1 MNSDIIAK
9 RGMTMKKRN
18 KIIIAILVA
27 VIAALGIATG
37 IYAND
42 YYRAVDVDEYIMSSK
57 TVTVSQ
63 IDEGYFFDGPGEDK
77 ALIFYPGA
85 KVEETAYAPIMKSLA
100 EQGVDCFLIKMPMK
114 LAIFGASK
122 ADDIR
127 AKYDYENYYLA
138 GHSLGGAM
146 AANYA
151 TEHLN
156 DYSGLFLLAAY
167 PTKDLTKARF
177 PIVLLYGDND
187 KVLNREK
194 LEVGF
199 TLVPSDYKKVE
210 IAGGNHAQFGSYG
223 AQNGDGEATITPE
236 EQWQIT
242 VNTIIKKIEQ

>member
-1 MNSDIIAK
+1 
-9 RGMTMKKRN
+9 MKKRT
-18 KIIIAILVA
+18 KIIVAILVA
-27 VIAALGIATG
+27 VIAALGIAMG

-42 YYRAVDVDEYIMSSK
+42 YYRAVDVDEYITSND

-85 KVEETAYAPIMKSLA
+85 KVEETAYAPMMKSLA

-114 LAIFGASK
+114 LAILGANK
-122 ADDIR
+122 ADKIR
-127 AKYDYENYYLA
+127 EKYDYDNYYLA

-151 TEHLN
+151 SEHLN
-156 DYSGLFLLAAY
+156 DYSGLFLLASY
-167 PTKDLTKARF
+167 PTKDLTAANF
-177 PIVLLYGDND
+177 PVVFIYGDND

-199 TLVPSDYKKVE
+199 TLVPADYKKIE
-210 IAGGNHAQFGSYG
+210 ISGGNHAQFGSYG
-223 AQNGDGEATITPE
+223 AQDGDGTATITPE
-236 EQWQIT
+236 EQWKIT
-242 VNTIIKKIEQ
+242 VDTILENL

>member
-1 MNSDIIAK
+1 
-9 RGMTMKKRN
+9 MKKQT
-18 KIIIAILVA
+18 KIFVAILVT
-27 VIAALGIATG
+27 VIAALGIAMG

-42 YYRAVDVDEYIMSSK
+42 YYRAVDVDEYITSND

-85 KVEETAYAPIMKSLA
+85 KVEDTAYAPMMKSLA

-114 LAIFGASK
+114 LAILGANK
-122 ADDIR
+122 ANNIR
-127 AKYDYENYYLA
+127 AKYKYDNYYLA

-151 TEHLN
+151 SEHLN

-167 PTKDLTKARF
+167 PTKDLTVANF
-177 PIVLLYGDND
+177 PVVFIYGDND

-210 IAGGNHAQFGSYG
+210 IAGGNHAQFGAYG
-223 AQNGDGEATITPE
+223 AQDGDDTATITPE
-236 EQWQIT
+236 EQWKIT
-242 VNTIIKKIEQ
+242 VDTILENL

>member
-1 MNSDIIAK
+1 
-9 RGMTMKKRN
+9 MKKRT
-18 KIIIAILVA
+18 KIIVAILVA
-27 VIAALGIATG
+27 VIAALGIAMG

-42 YYRAVDVDEYIMSSK
+42 YYRAVDVDEYITSND

-100 EQGVDCFLIKMPMK
+100 EQGIDCFLIKMPIK
-114 LAIFGASK
+114 LAILGANK

-127 AKYDYENYYLA
+127 TKYDYENYYLA
-138 GHSLGGAM
+138 GHSLGGAI

-151 TEHLN
+151 SEHLN

-167 PTKDLTKARF
+167 PTKDLTAANF
-177 PIVLLYGDND
+177 PVVFIYGDND

-199 TLVPSDYKKVE
+199 TLVPADYKKIE
-210 IAGGNHAQFGSYG
+210 ISGGNHAQFGSYG
-223 AQNGDGEATITPE
+223 AQDGDGTATITPE
-236 EQWQIT
+236 EQWKIT
-242 VNTIIKKIEQ
+242 VDTILENL

>member
-1 MNSDIIAK
+1 
-9 RGMTMKKRN
+9 MKKRTR
-18 KIIIAILVA
+18 IIVAILVA
-27 VIAALGIATG
+27 VIAVLGIATG

-42 YYRAVDVDEYIMSSK
+42 YYHAVDIDGYIKSSD

-63 IDEGYFFDGPGEDK
+63 IDEGYYFDDPNDDK

-114 LAIFGASK
+114 LAILGANK
-122 ADDIR
+122 ANNIR
-127 AKYDYENYYLA
+127 AKYKYDNYYLA

-151 TEHLN
+151 SEHLN

-167 PTKDLTKARF
+167 PTKDLTAANF
-177 PIVLLYGDND
+177 PVVFIYGDND

-223 AQNGDGEATITPE
+223 AQDGDSTATITPE
-236 EQWQIT
+236 EQWQIS
-242 VNTIIKKIEQ
+242 VNTILENL

>member
-1 MNSDIIAK
+1 
-9 RGMTMKKRN
+9 MKKRT
-18 KIIIAILVA
+18 KIIVAILVA
-27 VIAALGIATG
+27 VIAALGIAMG

-42 YYRAVDVDEYIMSSK
+42 YYRAVDVDEYITSND

-85 KVEETAYAPIMKSLA
+85 KVEDTAYAPMMKSLA

-114 LAIFGASK
+114 LAILGANK
-122 ADDIR
+122 ANNIR
-127 AKYDYENYYLA
+127 AKYKYDNYYLA

-151 TEHLN
+151 SEHLN

-167 PTKDLTKARF
+167 PTKDLTAANF
-177 PIVLLYGDND
+177 PVVFIYGDND

-199 TLVPSDYKKVE
+199 TIVPSDYKKVE
-210 IAGGNHAQFGSYG
+210 IAGGNHAQFGAYG
-223 AQNGDGEATITPE
+223 AQDGDDTATITPE
-236 EQWQIT
+236 EQWKIT
-242 VNTIIKKIEQ
+242 VDTILENL

>member
-1 MNSDIIAK
+1 
-9 RGMTMKKRN
+9 MKKRT
-18 KIIIAILVA
+18 KIIVAILVA
-27 VIAALGIATG
+27 VIVALGIAMG

-42 YYRAVDVDEYIMSSK
+42 YYRAVDVDEYITSND

-63 IDEGYFFDGPGEDK
+63 IDEGFFFDGPGEDK

-85 KVEETAYAPIMKSLA
+85 KVEEAAYAPMMKSLA

-114 LAIFGASK
+114 LAILGANK
-122 ADDIR
+122 ANNIR
-127 AKYDYENYYLA
+127 AKYKYDNYYLA

-151 TEHLN
+151 SEHLN

-167 PTKDLTKARF
+167 PTKDLTTANF
-177 PIVLLYGDND
+177 PVVFIYGDND

-199 TLVPSDYKKVE
+199 TLVPSDYKKIE
-210 IAGGNHAQFGSYG
+210 IAGGNHAQFGAYG
-223 AQNGDGEATITPE
+223 AQDGDDTATITPE
-236 EQWQIT
+236 EQWKIT
-242 VNTIIKKIEQ
+242 VDTILENL

>member
-1 MNSDIIAK
+1 MLTVKQEKFIE
-9 RGMTMKKRN
+9 
-18 KIIIAILVA
+18 
-27 VIAALGIATG
+27 
-37 IYAND
+37 
-42 YYRAVDVDEYIMSSK
+42 EYIKSGNGV
-57 TVTVSQ
+57 TVTQ
-63 IDEGYFFDGPGEDK
+63 IDEGYFFDGPSEDK

-100 EQGVDCFLIKMPMK
+100 EQGIDCFLIKMPIK
-114 LAIFGASK
+114 LAILGANK

-127 AKYDYENYYLA
+127 TKYDYENYYLA

-167 PTKDLTKARF
+167 PTKDLTTAQF
-177 PIVLLYGDND
+177 PVVFIYGDND

-210 IAGGNHAQFGSYG
+210 IAGGNHAQFGAYG
-223 AQNGDGEATITPE
+223 AQDGDDTATITPE
-236 EQWQIT
+236 EQWKIT
-242 VNTIIKKIEQ
+242 VDTILENL

>member
-1 MNSDIIAK
+1 
-9 RGMTMKKRN
+9 MKKRT
-18 KIIIAILVA
+18 KIIVAILVA
-27 VIAALGIATG
+27 VIAALGIAMG

-42 YYRAVDVDEYIMSSK
+42 YYRAVDVDEYITSND

-85 KVEETAYAPIMKSLA
+85 KVEDTAYAPMMKSLA

-114 LAIFGASK
+114 LAILGANK

-127 AKYDYENYYLA
+127 TKYDYENYYLA
-138 GHSLGGAM
+138 GHSLGGAI

-151 TEHLN
+151 SEHLN

-167 PTKDLTKARF
+167 PTKDLTAANF
-177 PIVLLYGDND
+177 PVVFIYGDND

-199 TLVPSDYKKVE
+199 TLVPADYKKIE
-210 IAGGNHAQFGSYG
+210 ISGGNHAQFGSYG
-223 AQNGDGEATITPE
+223 AQDGDGTATITPE
-236 EQWQIT
+236 EQWKIT
-242 VNTIIKKIEQ
+242 VDTILENL

>member
-1 MNSDIIAK
+1 
-9 RGMTMKKRN
+9 MTSSE
-18 KIIIAILVA
+18 A
-27 VIAALGIATG
+27 V
-37 IYAND
+37 
-42 YYRAVDVDEYIMSSK
+42 
-57 TVTVSQ
+57 TVTH
-63 IDEGYFFDGPGEDK
+63 IDEGYFFDGPSEDK

-114 LAIFGASK
+114 LAILGANK

-127 AKYDYENYYLA
+127 ANYDYDNYYLA

-151 TEHLN
+151 SEHLN
-156 DYSGLFLLAAY
+156 DYAGLFLLAAY
-167 PTKDLTKARF
+167 PTKDLTAARL
-177 PIVLLYGDND
+177 PIVFLYGDND

-199 TLVPSDYKKVE
+199 TLAPDNYQKVE
-210 IAGGNHAQFGSYG
+210 IAGSNHAQFGSYG
-223 AQNGDGEATITPE
+223 AQDGDGTATITPK

>member
-1 MNSDIIAK
+1 
-9 RGMTMKKRN
+9 MKKRT
-18 KIIIAILVA
+18 KIIVAILVA
-27 VIAALGIATG
+27 VIAALGVATG

-42 YYRAVDVDEYIMSSK
+42 YYRAVDVDEYITSNDA
-57 TVTVSQ
+57 VTVSQ
-63 IDEGYFFDGPGEDK
+63 IDEGYFFDGPSDDK

-114 LAIFGASK
+114 LAILGANK
-122 ADDIR
+122 ADKIR
-127 AKYDYENYYLA
+127 EKYDYDNYYLA

-151 TEHLN
+151 SEHLN

-167 PTKDLTKARF
+167 PTKDLTVAQF
-177 PIVLLYGDND
+177 PVVFIYGDND

-210 IAGGNHAQFGSYG
+210 IAGGNHAQFGAYG
-223 AQNGDGEATITPE
+223 AQDGDDTATITPE
-236 EQWQIT
+236 EQWKIT
-242 VNTIIKKIEQ
+242 VDTILENL

>member
-1 MNSDIIAK
+1 
-9 RGMTMKKRN
+9 MKKRT
-18 KIIIAILVA
+18 KIIVSILVA
-27 VIAALGIATG
+27 IIALSGIATG

-42 YYRAVDVDEYIMSSK
+42 YYRAVDIDECVTSSE
-57 TVTVSQ
+57 TVTITQ
-63 IDEGYFFDGPGEDK
+63 IDEGYFFDGPSDDK

-100 EQGVDCFLIKMPMK
+100 KQGVDCFLIKMPMK
-114 LAIFGASK
+114 LAILGANK

-127 AKYDYENYYLA
+127 AEYDYNKYYLS

-151 TEHLN
+151 SDHLN

-167 PTKDLTKARF
+167 PTKDLTAAKF
-177 PIVLLYGDND
+177 PVVFIYGDND

-194 LEVGF
+194 LEFGF
-199 TLVPSDYKKVE
+199 NLVPSVYKKVE
-210 IAGGNHAQFGSYG
+210 ISGGNHAQFGSYG
-223 AQNGDGEATITPE
+223 AQNGDSAATITPE

-242 VNTIIKKIEQ
+242 VNTIMQETNE

>member
-1 MNSDIIAK
+1 
-9 RGMTMKKRN
+9 MKKRTR
-18 KIIIAILVA
+18 IIVAILVA
-27 VIAALGIATG
+27 VIAVLGIATG

-42 YYRAVDVDEYIMSSK
+42 YYHAVDIDGYIKSSD

-63 IDEGYFFDGPGEDK
+63 IDEGYYFDDPNDDK

-114 LAIFGASK
+114 LAILGANK
-122 ADDIR
+122 ANNIR
-127 AKYDYENYYLA
+127 AKYKYDNYYLA

-151 TEHLN
+151 SEHLN

-167 PTKDLTKARF
+167 PTKDLTAANF
-177 PIVLLYGDND
+177 PVVFIYGDND

-223 AQNGDGEATITPE
+223 AQDGDSTATITPE
-236 EQWQIT
+236 EQWQIS
-242 VNTIIKKIEQ
+242 VNTTLENL

>member
-1 MNSDIIAK
+1 
-9 RGMTMKKRN
+9 MKKRT
-18 KIIIAILVA
+18 KIIVAILVA
-27 VIAALGIATG
+27 VIAALGIAMG

-42 YYRAVDVDEYIMSSK
+42 YYRAVDVDEYITSND

-85 KVEETAYAPIMKSLA
+85 KVEDTAYAPMMKSLA
-100 EQGVDCFLIKMPMK
+100 EQGIDCFLIKMPIK
-114 LAIFGASK
+114 LAILGANK

-127 AKYDYENYYLA
+127 TKYDYENYYLA
-138 GHSLGGAM
+138 GHSLGGAI

-151 TEHLN
+151 SEHLN

-167 PTKDLTKARF
+167 PTKDLTAANF
-177 PIVLLYGDND
+177 PVVFIYGDND

-199 TLVPSDYKKVE
+199 TLVPADYKKIE
-210 IAGGNHAQFGSYG
+210 ISGGNHAQFVSYG
-223 AQNGDGEATITPE
+223 AQDGDGTATITPE
-236 EQWQIT
+236 EQWKIT
-242 VNTIIKKIEQ
+242 VDTILENL

>member
-1 MNSDIIAK
+1 MTK
-9 RGMTMKKRN
+9 RT
-18 KIIIAILVA
+18 KIIVAIMIA
-27 VIAALGIATG
+27 VIAAVGIATG

-42 YYRAVDVDEYIMSSK
+42 YYRAVGVDEYITNSD

-85 KVEETAYAPIMKSLA
+85 KVEETAYAPIMKALS
-100 EQGVDCFLIKMPMK
+100 EKGVDCFLIKMPLK
-114 LAIFGASK
+114 LAIFGANK
-122 ADDIR
+122 ADNIR
-127 AKYDYENYYLA
+127 AKYKYDNYYLA

-151 TEHLN
+151 SEHLN

-167 PTKDLTKARF
+167 PTKDLTDAKF
-177 PIVLLYGDND
+177 PVVFIYGDND

-223 AQNGDGEATITPE
+223 TQNGDGTATITPE
-236 EQWQIT
+236 QQWQIT
-242 VNTIIKKIEQ
+242 VNTILENL

>member
-1 MNSDIIAK
+1 
-9 RGMTMKKRN
+9 MKKRT
-18 KIIIAILVA
+18 KIIVAILVA
-27 VIAALGIATG
+27 VIAALGIAMG

-42 YYRAVDVDEYIMSSK
+42 YYRAVDVDEYITSND

-85 KVEETAYAPIMKSLA
+85 KVEDTAYAPMMKSLA

-114 LAIFGASK
+114 LAILGANK
-122 ADDIR
+122 ANNIR
-127 AKYDYENYYLA
+127 AKYKYDNYYLA

-151 TEHLN
+151 SEHLN

-167 PTKDLTKARF
+167 PTKDLTVAQF
-177 PIVLLYGDND
+177 PVVFIYGDND

-199 TLVPSDYKKVE
+199 TLVTNDYQKVE

-223 AQNGDGEATITPE
+223 VQDGDGSATITPE
-236 EQWQIT
+236 EQWKIT
-242 VNTIIKKIEQ
+242 VDTILENL

>member
-1 MNSDIIAK
+1 
-9 RGMTMKKRN
+9 MKKQT
-18 KIIIAILVA
+18 KIFVAILVT
-27 VIAALGIATG
+27 VIAALGIATR

-42 YYRAVDVDEYIMSSK
+42 YYRAADIDKYIMSSNG
-57 TVTVSQ
+57 VTVSQ

-100 EQGVDCFLIKMPMK
+100 EQGIDCFLIKMPIK
-114 LAIFGASK
+114 LAILGANK

-127 AKYDYENYYLA
+127 TKYDYENYYLA
-138 GHSLGGAM
+138 GHSLGGAI

-151 TEHLN
+151 SEHLN

-167 PTKDLTKARF
+167 PTKDLTAANF
-177 PIVLLYGDND
+177 PVVFIYGDND

-210 IAGGNHAQFGSYG
+210 IAGGNHAQFGAYG
-223 AQNGDGEATITPE
+223 AQDGDDTATITPE
-236 EQWQIT
+236 EQWKIT
-242 VNTIIKKIEQ
+242 VDTILENL

>member
-1 MNSDIIAK
+1 
-9 RGMTMKKRN
+9 MKKRN

-27 VIAALGIATG
+27 VIAALGIAMG

-42 YYRAVDVDEYIMSSK
+42 YYRAVDVDEYITSND

-85 KVEETAYAPIMKSLA
+85 KVEETAYAPLMKSLA
-100 EQGVDCFLIKMPMK
+100 TQGVDCFLIKMPMK
-114 LAIFGASK
+114 LAILGANK
-122 ADDIR
+122 ADNIL
-127 AKYDYENYYLA
+127 AKYDYESYYLA

-156 DYSGLFLLAAY
+156 DYAGLFLLAAY
-167 PTKDLTKARF
+167 PTKDLTAAHF
-177 PIVLLYGDND
+177 PVVFIYGDND

-194 LEVGF
+194 LETGF
-199 TLVPSDYKKVE
+199 TLGPSDYKKVE
-210 IAGGNHAQFGSYG
+210 IAGGNHAQFGAYG
-223 AQNGDGEATITPE
+223 AQDGDDTATITPE
-236 EQWQIT
+236 EQWKIT
-242 VNTIIKKIEQ
+242 VDTILENL

>member
-1 MNSDIIAK
+1 
-9 RGMTMKKRN
+9 MKKRT
-18 KIIIAILVA
+18 KIIVAILVA
-27 VIAALGIATG
+27 LIAALGIAMG

-42 YYRAVDVDEYIMSSK
+42 YYHAIDVDEYITSSE
-57 TVTVSQ
+57 TVTVTQ
-63 IDEGYFFDGPGEDK
+63 IYEGYFFDGPGEDK

-85 KVEETAYAPIMKSLA
+85 KVEDTAYAPMMKSLA

-114 LAIFGASK
+114 LAILGANK
-122 ADDIR
+122 ANNIR
-127 AKYDYENYYLA
+127 EKYKYDNYYLA

-151 TEHLN
+151 SEHLN

-167 PTKDLTKARF
+167 PTKDLTVAQF
-177 PIVLLYGDND
+177 PVVFIYGDND

-199 TLVPSDYKKVE
+199 TLVTNDYQKVE

-223 AQNGDGEATITPE
+223 VQDGDGSATITPE
-236 EQWQIT
+236 EQWKIT
-242 VNTIIKKIEQ
+242 VDTILENL

>member
-1 MNSDIIAK
+1 
-9 RGMTMKKRN
+9 MKKRT
-18 KIIIAILVA
+18 KIIVAILVA
-27 VIAALGIATG
+27 VIAALGIAMG

-42 YYRAVDVDEYIMSSK
+42 YYRAVDVDEYITSND

-85 KVEETAYAPIMKSLA
+85 KVEEMAYAPIMKSLA

-114 LAIFGASK
+114 LAILGANK
-122 ADDIR
+122 ADNIR
-127 AKYDYENYYLA
+127 AKYKYDNYYLA

-151 TEHLN
+151 SEHLN

-167 PTKDLTKARF
+167 PTKDLTAENF
-177 PIVLLYGDND
+177 PVVFIYGDND

-210 IAGGNHAQFGSYG
+210 IAGGNHAQFGAYG
-223 AQNGDGEATITPE
+223 AQDGDDTATITPE
-236 EQWQIT
+236 EQWKIT
-242 VNTIIKKIEQ
+242 VDTILENL

>member
-1 MNSDIIAK
+1 
-9 RGMTMKKRN
+9 MKKRP
-18 KIIIAILVA
+18 KTIVVILVA
-27 VIAALGIATG
+27 VIAAFGIATE
-37 IYAND
+37 IYANN
-42 YYRAVDVDEYIMSSK
+42 YYHAVDIDEYITSNA
-57 TVTVSQ
+57 TVTISQ

-114 LAIFGASK
+114 LAFFGASK

-127 AKYDYENYYLA
+127 AEYQYDNYYLA

-151 TEHLN
+151 ADHSN

-167 PTKDLTKARF
+167 PTKDITATRF
-177 PIVLLYGDND
+177 PIVFLYGDND
-187 KVLNREK
+187 KVLNRKK

-199 TLVPSDYKKVE
+199 TLIPQNYKAVE

-223 AQNGDGEATITPE
+223 AQDGDGTATITPE
-236 EQWQIT
+236 EQWEIT
-242 VNTIIKKIEQ
+242 VNTIMNNL